1 MNLSKEAKLD
11 LIWWTNNLP
20 SLRGSPSLPPIAD
33 LTISSDASKIGWAA
47 SWGTVRTGGPWNIH
61 ESQDHINILELKAA
75 FFALKSFI
83 KDQQQGDL
91 SQNRQ
96 LDCSSISEQQG
107 KYPLPS
113 VTPLDTKDMEVVR
126 DQTPLSS
133 SSTCFRQEQCDC
145 GRGISQNERPQRLE
159 DRFDYH
165 SASNQEVPNRSL
177 CVSPDTSTEQ
187 IRQLAARSGCDP
199 CGRVHNELDKFDN
212 VRFSAIQPNSRRPSQ
227 DQEGNDNINIDCA
240 PMVSSAMVC

>member
-1 MNLSKEAKLD
+1 M
-11 LIWWTNNLP
+11 IWWTNNLP
-20 SLRGSPSLPPIAD
+20 SLRGSPILPPTAD

-83 KDQQQGDL
+83 KDQSNKVICVKIDNSTAVAYLNNKGGTH
-91 SQNRQ
+91 SHQ
-96 LDCSSISEQQG
+96 LLHLTLRIWKWCE
-107 KYPLPS
+107 
-113 VTPLDTKDMEVVR
+113 TKH
-126 DQTPLSS
+126 LYLLA
-133 SSTCFRQEQCDC
+133 STCFRQEQCDC

-165 SASNQEVPNRSL
+165 SAPNQEVPNRSL
-177 CVSPDTSTEQ
+177 CVSLDTSTEQ

-212 VRFSAIQPNSRRPSQ
+212 VRFSAIQPYSCRPSQ
-227 DQEGNDNINIDCA
+227 DQKGNGNINIDCA